1 VSSLKSFFIA
11 RLPHTL
17 AGRLRHLKRSL
28 QSNWI
33 DEAEIVARLAPDDE
47 ANESVL
53 VDVGAHHG
61 SVTALFLEKGWSVVA
76 YEPDPSNR
84 AEFTEL
90 IGPNERVQLSAAAV
104 SDSASESAALFTSSV
119 STGISALSSFDK
131 SHVPTA
137 LVEVVTLTEDLH
149 ARSIRQVDFL
159 KVDIE
164 GFDLFA
170 LKGFDWAY
178 APRFVLYE
186 FEDRKTTP
194 LGYSLAESSA
204 YMAGQGYRLVYSVWE
219 PIVRYGS
226 RHEWRGLFL
235 TPPTDVAHCWGN
247 VLCFRDETDFDGC
260 MGKHLR
266 KPWALVGR
274 RGRN

>member
-1 VSSLKSFFIA
+1 MRSTILDQYSARSFDRLFPASTQTEGLSSLQQGTD
-11 RLPHTL
+11 P
-17 AGRLRHLKRSL
+17 AGRPLGFATEALLGDS
-28 QSNWI
+28 SP
-33 DEAEIVARLAPDDE
+33 EAETPIGMEQCDTVSGDPVLTIEDLASRFNVSTKTISRWRSHGLVAQRY
-47 ANESVL
+47 
-53 VDVGAHHG
+53 DVGG
-61 SVTALFLEKGWSVVA
+61 RKRVGFL
-76 YEPDPSNR
+76 
-84 AEFTEL
+84 
-90 IGPNERVQLSAAAV
+90 
-104 SDSASESAALFTSSV
+104 ASTVEE
-119 STGISALSSFDK
+119 SALSSFDK

-204 YMAGQGYRLVYSVWE
+204 YMAGQGYRMVYSVWE